1 MRTSGKK
8 QKWVILSVQSS
19 NHGKEDKDM
28 SIIGGRYF
36 ACVLIEDGLLYS
48 LIRQCHI
55 CMLFLVCV
63 CLQHS
68 VYRLFTYS
76 TPYMVHSNY
85 CDCICKKT
93 IHASLTYSFAISQV
107 ARVSYHCTYT
117 QLCLVKVAKSD
128 ACTRSLCKSSHL
140 YLSLQLCSCPPDTIV
155 SSFTHFDHEK
165 VSA

>member
-55 CMLFLVCV
+55 YMLFLVCV
-63 CLQHS
+63 VPVAFSLQVIHLL
-68 VYRLFTYS
+68 Y
-76 TPYMVHSNY
+76 
-85 CDCICKKT
+85 T
-93 IHASLTYSFAISQV
+93 IHGSL
-107 ARVSYHCTYT
+107 
-117 QLCLVKVAKSD
+117 
-128 ACTRSLCKSSHL
+128 
-140 YLSLQLCSCPPDTIV
+140 
-155 SSFTHFDHEK
+155 
-165 VSA
+165 